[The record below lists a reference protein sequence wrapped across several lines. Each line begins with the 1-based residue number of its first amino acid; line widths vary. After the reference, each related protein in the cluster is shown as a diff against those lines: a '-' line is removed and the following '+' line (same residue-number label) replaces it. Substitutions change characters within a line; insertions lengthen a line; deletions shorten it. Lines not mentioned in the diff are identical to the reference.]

1 MKIDPAIRNRCEK
14 IMSDYHI
21 GCYGLNSNKKMS
33 NKDCDDLQK
42 LNDIFKLQLYLL
54 MDFPEIELGYNYM
67 KELNMNVDTFI
78 YEFSLDKIIVM
89 KPKDFLKYDRN
100 IRKKYNDILKL
111 LKYKNTNKQQQI
123 KLQKKMKSFLK
134 KQLDFYK
141 NILNIVKNH
150 I

>member
-123 KLQKKMKSFLK
+123 KLQKKNEIFFKK

-141 NILNIVKNH
+141 KYFKH
-150 I
+150 R